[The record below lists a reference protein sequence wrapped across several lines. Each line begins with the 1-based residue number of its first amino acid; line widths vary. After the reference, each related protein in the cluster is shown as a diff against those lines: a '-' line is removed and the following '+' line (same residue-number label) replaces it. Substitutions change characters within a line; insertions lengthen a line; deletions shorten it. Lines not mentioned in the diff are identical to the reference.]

1 MSEEGTILRGIPND
15 QVIEVGTI
23 WQEALIHL
31 FWIMHSAEVDDS
43 TDGKKAF
50 QRAEDYDVCADVVDG
65 IFEML
70 DQNGDQMKERLHTQ
84 LLHLAQIHAT
94 ETGMDSGAAYSAEN
108 IAEDAVREG
117 TEAGGLSMQYALQM
131 FTSMTAERIITQI
144 QLEMQEHHGI
154 ETILGELMQGM
165 AEERG
170 N

>member
-1 MSEEGTILRGIPND
+1 MSEEGRILRGIPDD

-23 WQEALIHL
+23 WQDALLHL
-31 FWIMHSAEVDDS
+31 FWIMYSAEVDDRG
-43 TDGKKAF
+43 DGKKAF
-50 QRAEDYDVCADVVDG
+50 QRAEDYDVCVDVVDG

-84 LLHLAQIHAT
+84 LLQLAQIHAT
-94 ETGMDSGAAYSAEN
+94 ETGMDSGEPYSAAN
-108 IAEDAVREG
+108 IAEDSVREG
-117 TEAGGLSMQYALQM
+117 TEKGGTSMQYALQM
-131 FTSMTAERIITQI
+131 FTSMTAERVITQI

-165 AEERG
+165 SEERA